1 MSGNNMSLH
10 AWKIMA
16 LARPPHQKTGTLD
29 ELEVDL
35 DASGLPGAS
44 PPKPVTERTRLMQ
57 SEARDIIKNPRNGE
71 GWSLLWVE
79 LQSGR

>member
-1 MSGNNMSLH
+1 MSLH

-44 PPKPVTERTRLMQ
+44 PAKPVTERTRLMQ
-57 SEARDIIKNPRNGE
+57 SEARDNIKNPRNGKA
-71 GWSLLWVE
+71 GPC
-79 LQSGR
+79 SGLSSSPAGRRAR